1 MATDFGSHSACTHSL
16 APLTTKCPNIEVDIY
31 LAMAAGEDLAQRQ
44 LVSVYDAVA
53 GLAGYEGFVSNSRA
67 TTSRDTTTA
76 PSITISPEEVLFRRQ
91 GAPVRY
97 QEDDVYAADRQLRLD
112 QRLPS
117 SDLVKAI
124 HAYASDFYA
133 HAMPDVGEHN
143 VRSLDETA
151 LLALGILLEEAAAEV
166 VGQTGDLALLE
177 GPGSDASA
185 APIFN
190 ARHRSNFVSQRS
202 VVRDRSRSS
211 RSTSRSSKHAMLD
224 ESSRSSSRSIK
235 RHRESG

>member
-1 MATDFGSHSACTHSL
+1 MAD
-16 APLTTKCPNIEVDIY
+16 
-31 LAMAAGEDLAQRQ
+31 GEDLAQRQ

-53 GLAGYEGFVSNSRA
+53 GRAGYEGFVSNSRP
-67 TTSRDTTTA
+67 TTSPDTTTA

-117 SDLVKAI
+117 SDLLKAI

-133 HAMPDVGEHN
+133 HAMPDGEEHD

-151 LLALGILLEEAAAEV
+151 LLALGILLEETATEV
-166 VGQTGDLALLE
+166 VGRTGDLALLE
-177 GPGSDASA
+177 GPGSDAFSA
-185 APIFN
+185 PTFN
-190 ARHRSNFVSQRS
+190 ARHRSNSGFQGS

-211 RSTSRSSKHAMLD
+211 RSTSRSSKHTMVD
-224 ESSRSSSRSIK
+224 ESNRSRSRFIK
-235 RHRESG
+235 RHDESG